1 MRFKVAESSDVH
13 SPQGVTY
20 GTFSSAAVLTCGVRS
35 TSARFPLA
43 WGAVEWAALVT
54 KSRFH
59 VGFNV
64 GSVTVADSS
73 DVHSPKEVPCSTFSI
88 AAVLTCG
95 VRSTSARFPL
105 AWCALK
111 WAAHFTRSHFHV
123 GFNVGSVTVADSSDV
138 HSPKGVPLGAFSI
151 ATVLA
156 CGVRMTSAG
165 SPLAWCA
172 LIWAISCTKNG
183 VHSRVYIILNFFP
196 SVRVTKACDVHP
208 SEDELHITRFST
220 LAIICTILQGMW
232 SGSAS
237 CA

>member
-13 SPQGVTY
+13 APEGVTW
-20 GTFSSAAVLTCGVRS
+20 GTFSIAAVLACGARSTSAGYILAWYVPEWAAFITKSRFHVRLNVGSVTVADSSDVHSPNEVPCGTFSIAAVLTCGIRS

-43 WGAVEWAALVT
+43 WCALEWAALFT

-59 VGFNV
+59 VGINV

-73 DVHSPKEVPCSTFSI
+73 DVHSPKEVP
-88 AAVLTCG
+88 
-95 VRSTSARFPL
+95 R
-105 AWCALK
+105 
-111 WAAHFTRSHFHV
+111 
-123 GFNVGSVTVADSSDV
+123 
-138 HSPKGVPLGAFSI
+138 GAFSI